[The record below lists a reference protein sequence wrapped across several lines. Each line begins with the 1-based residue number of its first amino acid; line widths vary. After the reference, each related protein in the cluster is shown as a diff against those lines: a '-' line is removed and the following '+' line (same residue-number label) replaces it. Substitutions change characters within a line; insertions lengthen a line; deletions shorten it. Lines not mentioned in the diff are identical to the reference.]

1 MGAPAI
7 KAPDAPPAAPAQET
21 PAPAPAASPQP
32 TPGDTPPPAQS
43 GGPSDANAQPGASSR
58 PSDIPTDVPYAKFR
72 ETQRELTRMR
82 QQHEA
87 FQREQQ
93 AAQAKWQDQIKTI
106 EREAQDLRDYRDL
119 LEANPDIAEMLIE
132 RVNTGKTAR
141 PRAAT
146 APQAP
151 AMSPELVA
159 HMQRVDAFMRS
170 QAEREQQARQAA
182 QDQQVSQQ
190 LDKRL
195 TQILQTQ
202 QYPETFLPMIRQFV
216 IQQAALSKDPV
227 EMEDVPYLAGL
238 WVKQQEDFYNQR
250 IAAMRAGKVADAAL
264 PATPGPTTAPVTDA
278 TKLDAFGPKT
288 NEYLV
293 QQLRERLGWGR
304 EQAG

>member
-1 MGAPAI
+1 
-7 KAPDAPPAAPAQET
+7 
-21 PAPAPAASPQP
+21 
-32 TPGDTPPPAQS
+32 
-43 GGPSDANAQPGASSR
+43 
-58 PSDIPTDVPYAKFR
+58 VPYAKFR
-72 ETQRELTRMR
+72 ETQRELTRIR

-87 FQREQQ
+87 FQRERQTEAQKLQQ
-93 AAQAKWQDQIKTI
+93 QIQQF
-106 EREAQDLRDYRDL
+106 ERENQDLKDYKDL

-132 RVNTGKTAR
+132 RVQTGKTVR
-141 PRAAT
+141 PRAT

-159 HMQRVDAFMRS
+159 HMQRVDAFMRG

-202 QYPETFLPMIRQFV
+202 QYPETFLPMLRQFV

-250 IAAMRAGKVADAAL
+250 VEAMRAGKIADAAL

-293 QQLRERLGWGR
+293 QQLKERLGWGR